1 MTARKPSQPRRLQI
15 VVRRDVVSRLKKA
28 AARRDLTVRQYVA
41 DAIERRVH
49 ADLADADSAAMTSS
63 TDPVLGA
70 LWNNRRDAAYD
81 RL

>member
-1 MTARKPSQPRRLQI
+1 VT
-15 VVRRDVVSRLKKA
+15 RLKKA

-41 DAIERRVH
+41 DAIEQRVH
-49 ADLADADSAAMTSS
+49 ADLADADSRVMTSS